1 MKASHS
7 LAIGYRDLLR
17 MALPISVGT
26 ALQFLVLL
34 TDNFFLARHS
44 ESAINGAGN
53 AGLVYATLE
62 MLAVGSAAA
71 LQIIIARR
79 IGENNHSEALRTL
92 RTGIIIHLGLGAV
105 LIALGTTLNQGLLGR
120 TIESES
126 IRAVFEPYFGIRL
139 LGFIPFSI
147 LLALNAF
154 YTGLAKTW
162 PILVAAT
169 VTGVLNIILDAAWVD
184 GWWGVEPIGALGA
197 AWASL
202 SAETAGCIVSCAILL
217 LINPEITRSHTLL
230 AKKKLIVWWRLAYP
244 MMGQFLITI
253 GTWTAFFF
261 FVEKVGGF
269 ELKISHITRN
279 FFMLAF
285 ITAQGVQQTT
295 RTYVSGLIGEGR
307 IEDILI
313 TLRRLT
319 ILNASGML
327 LLCHG
332 FVLYPKTLAGAF
344 FEDIEG
350 IEAMQKTLFVVFIG
364 VSIYTF
370 SGIMLSTIQG
380 IGKTK
385 RAFRIEIVSV
395 SAYILVAAAMT
406 LVWPQPIWI
415 IWLVEWVYFSFIGI
429 GSWLFLR
436 RLNWSELIGN
446 LDESTVT

>member
-1 MKASHS
+1 
-7 LAIGYRDLLR
+7 
-17 MALPISVGT
+17 
-26 ALQFLVLL
+26 
-34 TDNFFLARHS
+34 
-44 ESAINGAGN
+44 
-53 AGLVYATLE
+53 
-62 MLAVGSAAA
+62 
-71 LQIIIARR
+71 
-79 IGENNHSEALRTL
+79 
-92 RTGIIIHLGLGAV
+92 
-105 LIALGTTLNQGLLGR
+105 
-120 TIESES
+120 
-126 IRAVFEPYFGIRL
+126 
-139 LGFIPFSI
+139 
-147 LLALNAF
+147 
-154 YTGLAKTW
+154 
-162 PILVAAT
+162 
-169 VTGVLNIILDAAWVD
+169 
-184 GWWGVEPIGALGA
+184 VEPIGALGA